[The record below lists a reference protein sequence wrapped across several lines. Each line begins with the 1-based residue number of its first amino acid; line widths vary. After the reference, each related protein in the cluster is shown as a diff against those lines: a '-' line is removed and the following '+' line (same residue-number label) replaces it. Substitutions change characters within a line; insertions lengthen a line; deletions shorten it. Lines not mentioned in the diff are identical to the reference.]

1 VRRERLEILRMNP
14 SARDLRAGALLA
26 PVAGIVVAGRTR
38 VAWRPQDPVKYFLV
52 IREKGPRIARRGCRT
67 ETRSGPSRPQALP
80 SSPWN
85 QGRAPA
91 LGASGTR
98 VLSERPCAWAHLT
111 LTRSPTTGAMTRRHH
126 VITRS
131 DTGPSRARTP
141 TAPSVVQRTAPPHT
155 RCARGSEAG
164 DRVSKVFVTRARP
177 AAIGVVNV
185 SSCAPGGYSR
195 RLAPS
200 LQPNS

>member
-1 VRRERLEILRMNP
+1 MRRERLEILRMNP

-111 LTRSPTTGAMTRRHH
+111 LTRSPTTGAMTRSRGRHARRFRGATTTAFAGTWAMPRLPASSRALH
-126 VITRS
+126 
-131 DTGPSRARTP
+131 PSRLTSRDVR
-141 TAPSVVQRTAPPHT
+141 APLPRAQG
-155 RCARGSEAG
+155 RCG
-164 DRVSKVFVTRARP
+164 P
-177 AAIGVVNV
+177 
-185 SSCAPGGYSR
+185 
-195 RLAPS
+195 
-200 LQPNS
+200 